1 MFSIL
6 ILGWSAAISSKEL
19 LGVMRKMG
27 QNHTDDELISLNRS
41 WSIGQLFEDMFCE
54 SFSSFILDFDILILH
69 FTAGHHLCILTGK
82 LSKYLTQTKMVL
94 SALRS

>member
-6 ILGWSAAISSKEL
+6 ILGWSGAISSKEL

-41 WSIGQLFEDMFCE
+41 WSIGQLFEGMFCE
-54 SFSSFILDFDILILH
+54 SFSSSI
-69 FTAGHHLCILTGK
+69 GP
-82 LSKYLTQTKMVL
+82 SVL
-94 SALRS
+94 RAPAEQLRWPLF

>member
-6 ILGWSAAISSKEL
+6 ILGWSGAISSKAL

-27 QNHTDDELISLNRS
+27 QNHTEDELNSLNGS

-54 SFSSFILDFDILILH
+54 SFSSSILDFDILILSR
-69 FTAGHHLCILTGK
+69 FISLLIIICVFLQGSFQNI
-82 LSKYLTQTKMVL
+82 
-94 SALRS
+94 